1 MQNDTVVD
9 LFFFFPPQLKGTFV
23 LYGYCMI
30 QLESLMVTFCYS
42 ALGKYIAVC

>member
-1 MQNDTVVD
+1 MQNDTVVVVEGKKIN
-9 LFFFFPPQLKGTFV
+9 LKGTFV

-30 QLESLMVTFCYS
+30 QLESFMVTFCYS